1 MEENLSGIFAAF
13 ANHGVRINMM
23 QNSAVAF
30 TTCVDNDNRLKPLV
44 MELRRNY
51 EVRWNEGL
59 DLLTVRHPDEITVQ
73 KLTAGKET
81 LLEQRSRTT
90 ARFVLKP

>member
-1 MEENLSGIFAAF
+1 VEDNLSGIFASF
-13 ANHGVRINMM
+13 ASHGVRINMM

-30 TTCVDNDNRLKPLV
+30 TTCVDNDQRLKPLV

-59 DLLTVRHPDEITVQ
+59 QLLTVRHPDDATLA
-73 KLTAGKET
+73 KLTTGREI

-90 ARFVLKP
+90 ARFVMK